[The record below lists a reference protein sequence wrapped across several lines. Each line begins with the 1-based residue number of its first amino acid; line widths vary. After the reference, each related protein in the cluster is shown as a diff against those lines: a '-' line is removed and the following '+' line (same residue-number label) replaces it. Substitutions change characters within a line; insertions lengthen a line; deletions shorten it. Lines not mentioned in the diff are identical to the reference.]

1 MIFENTTLVYKV
13 GGNTKTN
20 LYFKTKIQDVLY
32 NALLSILVKFQKN
45 STKTRRVSVIS
56 KVVSL
61 FFFFGPPDINQ
72 LYNNLTITSERENYR
87 DVKWTG
93 FFLLKS

>member
-1 MIFENTTLVYKV
+1 MLRMIFENTTLVYKV

-45 STKTRRVSVIS
+45 STKTRRV
-56 KVVSL
+56 
-61 FFFFGPPDINQ
+61 
-72 LYNNLTITSERENYR
+72 
-87 DVKWTG
+87 
-93 FFLLKS
+93 